1 MEIMKAADVIKEK
14 LDGLTIRE
22 HANAFGITKEA
33 EAEFYYQRFLDI
45 TTTEVMRI
53 LCTQTL
59 YDDKLDEKDED
70 LLKAC
75 EFARSKLNEIMRL
88 RELKQKG

>member
-1 MEIMKAADVIKEK
+1 
-14 LDGLTIRE
+14 
-22 HANAFGITKEA
+22 
-33 EAEFYYQRFLDI
+33 
-45 TTTEVMRI
+45 MRI

-59 YDDKLDEKDED
+59 YDDKLDDKDED